1 MTKEP
6 TTLDWIKSLEKDSI
20 LIDIGANI
28 GIYTIPCALF
38 HVKKVIAIEPGP
50 IRTEIWKKNLNK
62 MDEFEDSSYF
72 KILQNA
78 NKIIKN
84 SEQNA
89 LPVEKVSK
97 LIAKCLIV
105 DRPKTRYIVHKKKF
119 VFRIMAY
126 YFSDKLAD
134 WLVYK
139 TLSSENRHRPF

>member
-1 MTKEP
+1 MT
-6 TTLDWIKSLEKDSI
+6 
-20 LIDIGANI
+20 DIYRRELKQF
-28 GIYTIPCALF
+28 GI
-38 HVKKVIAIEPGP
+38 KVIAIEPGP

-62 MDEFEDSSYF
+62 MDEFKETSYF

-78 NKIIKN
+78 NKIIEN

-97 LIAKCLIV
+97 LIAKCLIT